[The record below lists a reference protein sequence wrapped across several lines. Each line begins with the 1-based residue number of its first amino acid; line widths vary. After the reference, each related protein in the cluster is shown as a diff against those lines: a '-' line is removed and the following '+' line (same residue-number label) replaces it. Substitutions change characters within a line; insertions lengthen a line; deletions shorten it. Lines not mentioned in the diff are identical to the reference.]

1 MSSLIASVMTSS
13 VVTNHILP
21 VLMATDSAASDAANS
36 KFDITTFL
44 KNATSTLKGWG
55 GLFIGLIGVIMV
67 IVSIFKIASGLI
79 SHGKKQVNWVVAIL
93 LLIIGGAFIA
103 GEWSFV
109 YGIAAGGK
117 KTIDELGDGTGG
129 LIIPYISML
138 LH

>member
-1 MSSLIASVMTSS
+1 MTSLIASVMSS
-13 VVTNHILP
+13 NVVANHILP
-21 VLMATDSAASDAANS
+21 TVMAAEENPGDSN
-36 KFDITTFL
+36 FDITTFL
-44 KNATSTLKGWG
+44 TNATSTLKGWG
-55 GLFIGLIGVIMV
+55 GLVIVLIGVVMV

-103 GEWSFV
+103 GGWSFV

-129 LIIPYISML
+129 VIIPYISML
-138 LH
+138 LR